1 MLLFKSAADEPSATA
16 DDVAQSPYQIFGLH
30 ARPSILHPPLQLAIA
45 RAPARPLCAEDFAQ
59 GVWRQPKR
67 QALGLPYVQ
76 LNSRS
81 VVGILTVDNDRSY
94 SRLAIKDSGLPVP
107 NYGVL
112 NPQNGRGHWSWVFEA
127 PVPIQ
132 AGASAKT
139 LHALAA
145 AERGIVEVT
154 GSDATFGGNLT
165 KSPLSDQWALELCSP
180 HLYELGELIAALPTA
195 SMRWK
200 PTPVNAHGYSRN
212 CWVFDELRRLAYG
225 KHGVRRF
232 KTTGASVDT
241 FTAHLFG
248 IAQRLNAEFPQPLS
262 MSELRSLSKSIAK
275 WTWLHF
281 SPEKLSAI
289 QSRRGAQGAA
299 KRWSGHVANEI
310 IKPWLSEGI
319 SRRTWYRRRGKP

>member
-1 MLLFKSAADEPSATA
+1 MLITSAADEPSATA
-16 DDVAQSPYQIFGLH
+16 DDVAQWPYQIFGLH
-30 ARPSILHPPLQLAIA
+30 ARTRILHPPLHLAIA
-45 RAPARPLCAEDFAQ
+45 RAPAHPLCTEDFAQ
-59 GVWRQPKR
+59 GVWRQPQE
-67 QALGLPYVQ
+67 QALLLPYVQ

-81 VVGILTVDNDRSY
+81 VVGILTVDNDHSY
-94 SRLAIKDSGLPVP
+94 SRLAIKDSGLPAP

-112 NPQNGRGHWSWVFEA
+112 NPQNGRGHWSWVFRA

-154 GSDATFGGNLT
+154 KSDASFGGNLT
-165 KSPLSDQWALELCSP
+165 KSPLSDKWALELCSP
-180 HLYELGELIAALPTA
+180 HLYELGDLIAALPTA

-200 PTPVNAHGYSRN
+200 PRPVNAHGYSRN

-225 KHGVRRF
+225 KHGVRWF
-232 KTTGASVDT
+232 KTAGASVDA
-241 FTAHLFG
+241 FTTHLFG
-248 IAQRLNAEFPQPLS
+248 IAQHLNAEFPQPLS

-281 SPEKLSAI
+281 NPEKLSAI
-289 QSRRGAQGAA
+289 QSRRGARGAA
-299 KRWSGHVANEI
+299 KRWSGHMANEI